1 MALEAPRHI
10 SETCQKWLLAFSPL
24 GIHVHRVPEALS
36 GFVRGGGGG
45 EGGVSRQEWSLTQS
59 ADLIFSP
66 QTQRVPS
73 NVQPMMGR
81 MNEKQQI
88 NWGFHNP

>member
-36 GFVRGGGGG
+36 GFVRGG
-45 EGGVSRQEWSLTQS
+45 SRQESHTVGRSNFQPTNTVSPLKCA
-59 ADLIFSP
+59 ADD
-66 QTQRVPS
+66 
-73 NVQPMMGR
+73 GK
-81 MNEKQQI
+81 NERKNEQQQI